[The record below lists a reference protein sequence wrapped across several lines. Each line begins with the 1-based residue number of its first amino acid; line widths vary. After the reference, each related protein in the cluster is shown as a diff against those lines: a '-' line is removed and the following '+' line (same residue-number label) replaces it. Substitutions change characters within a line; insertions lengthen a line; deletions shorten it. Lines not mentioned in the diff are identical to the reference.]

1 MISNEKLSYFIN
13 KSKSI
18 GDTNFDKKI
27 KVALLSSFTINGFY
41 ETLRVKMSEHQIDGN
56 IHVGAYNQYNQEIL
70 KNNSELYNFKPNLT
84 FLMIDTRT
92 ILGEIFYSPY
102 SISAEE
108 RKKNIEK
115 KFLELKNLINIFLNK
130 SNSKLII
137 TNLHVPTYSPYGLY
151 ETKTE
156 YGFHSMIFDF
166 NKKLEVEFMKNDSV
180 YIFNFNQFVSK
191 YGNDNI
197 FNIKQFLFGDIKISL
212 DYIPF
217 LADEFLNY
225 ILASLGLSKRCI
237 VLDLD
242 NTLWGGVIGEDGF
255 DGIQL
260 GSNPPGNAYVEFQKH
275 LLALNQ
281 RGILLAIN
289 SKNNLEDA
297 LKVIDDHPNMILRRN
312 NFSCLKIN
320 WNDKVSNMKEISQ
333 ELNFG
338 LDNFVFFDDDPVNR
352 EFMKSSLPQVHTVNL
367 SKDPSQYSIILQNL
381 KEFDT
386 LKITKEDS
394 ERNQMYLE
402 QQNRKE
408 LQNNIVDLDDFLK
421 QLELKVSLKL
431 ANEFTIPRISQ
442 LTMKTNQFNLTTKRY
457 QEEDIEKLAKD
468 KDFFV
473 GCAQVVDKFGD
484 NGITSVYIINK
495 QNKKEWIIDTF
506 LLSCRVMGREI
517 EKAILAHIISDAK
530 NNDVDKIYA
539 NYIPTQKNKPIENF
553 LSNCGFKHENDSWVI
568 IPKDD
573 FKLPD
578 CIKLIEE

>member
-1 MISNEKLSYFIN
+1 MIS
-13 KSKSI
+13 
-18 GDTNFDKKI
+18 
-27 KVALLSSFTINGFY
+27 
-41 ETLRVKMSEHQIDGN
+41 
-56 IHVGAYNQYNQEIL
+56 
-70 KNNSELYNFKPNLT
+70 
-84 FLMIDTRT
+84 
-92 ILGEIFYSPY
+92 
-102 SISAEE
+102 
-108 RKKNIEK
+108 
-115 KFLELKNLINIFLNK
+115 
-130 SNSKLII
+130 
-137 TNLHVPTYSPYGLY
+137 
-151 ETKTE
+151 
-156 YGFHSMIFDF
+156 DF

-242 NTLWGGVIGEDGF
+242 NTLWGGVVGEDGF

-260 GSNPPGNAYVEFQKH
+260 GSNPQGNAYVEFQKH

>member
-1 MISNEKLSYFIN
+1 MN
-13 KSKSI
+13 KSKSLK
-18 GDTNFDKKI
+18 DRNFDKTIKI
-27 KVALLSSFTINGFY
+27 ALLSSYTINGFS
-41 ETLRVKMSEHQIDGN
+41 ETLKVKMSEHQIGGN
-56 IHVGAYNQYNQEIL
+56 IYVGAYNQYNQEIL
-70 KNNSELYNFKPNLT
+70 KDDSELYNFKPNLT

-102 SISAEE
+102 SISAKE

-156 YGFHSMIFDF
+156 YGFHSMISDF

-242 NTLWGGVIGEDGF
+242 NTLWGGVVGEDGF

-260 GSNPPGNAYVEFQKH
+260 GSNPQGNAYVEFQKH

-517 EKAILAHIISDAK
+517 EKAILAHIILDAK

-553 LSNCGFKHENDSWVI
+553 LSNCGFKHENNSWVI

-578 CIKLIEE
+578 YIKLIEE